1 LVLREIGL
9 LEKIEV
15 SENEIKE
22 KVDNILQQIPDPE
35 AKKKIKPE
43 DLKEFAL
50 GIMRNEKVFRILE
63 GQK

>member
-35 AKKKIKPE
+35 AKKK
-43 DLKEFAL
+43 LS
-50 GIMRNEKVFRILE
+50 
-63 GQK
+63 QKI